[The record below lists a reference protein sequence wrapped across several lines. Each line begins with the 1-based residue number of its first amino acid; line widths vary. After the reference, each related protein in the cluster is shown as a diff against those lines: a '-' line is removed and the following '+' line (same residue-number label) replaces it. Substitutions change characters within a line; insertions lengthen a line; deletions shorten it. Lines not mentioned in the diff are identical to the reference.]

1 MSVPSGT
8 TSQNMQ
14 INKPVEFDFGRADDY
29 GPNSTLTKPSEAFPP
44 SSNGIRLGAIRRIL
58 PDFPNID

>member
-1 MSVPSGT
+1 
-8 TSQNMQ
+8 MQ
-14 INKPVEFDFGRADDY
+14 INKPVEFDFGRADDF
-29 GPNSTLTKPSEAFPP
+29 GPNSTLTKPSEAFPL

>member
-8 TSQNMQ
+8 TSQNKQ
-14 INKPVEFDFGRADDY
+14 INKPVELNFVFVAF

-58 PDFPNID
+58 PDFPNFD

>member
-8 TSQNMQ
+8 TSQNKQ
-14 INKPVEFDFGRADDY
+14 INKPVDFVFVPF

-58 PDFPNID
+58 PDFPNIE